1 MDENAPCMHGKAQG
15 SCWKCCLH
23 LDDWPDMVSLLST
36 NLHLSVSSSAIACS
50 LSCTQWCES
59 TAYYCVVS
67 NAVMTN
73 VTTPQQKLRTRYDNN
88 YWYMSANLL
97 YIEAY
102 TGWMT
107 MMSEPFLVT
116 RKSFQLYIHRDTT
129 SYIMPVTYQ
138 PPRIQYKLRGNAIWK
153 STQKPLTDLLKKMQ
167 MWESKI
173 AISQWNLFCE
183 PFNLSN
189 AQLVFYSIES
199 SITTFSTCCKVL
211 RSRIE
216 TTPMKLLIFLL
227 QQQMWNNALYC
238 QKTSCRECQF
248 IHIVQGESNS
258 AGLTSFPLTPTG
270 FTRMSHLMLMAHMQ
284 THVHWQQ
291 SKDTLYHRLV
301 VFGYRNLDTQ
311 VHCQVWTWLVLS
323 NSVTCT
329 APWYNLPIKAIFPG
343 IRF

>member
-1 MDENAPCMHGKAQG
+1 MDENAPCMHGQAQG

-129 SYIMPVTYQ
+129 SYIMPATYQ
-138 PPRIQYKLRGNAIWK
+138 PPRIQYKLRGNVIRK
-153 STQKPLTDLLKKMQ
+153 STQKPLTDLLRKMQ
-167 MWESKI
+167 MWESKN
-173 AISQWNLFCE
+173 AIPQWNLFCE
-183 PFNLSN
+183 PFNLRN
-189 AQLVFYSIES
+189 AELVFNSIES
-199 SITTFSTCCKVL
+199 SITTFSTCCKVP

-227 QQQMWNNALYC
+227 QQQLWNNAL
-238 QKTSCRECQF
+238 
-248 IHIVQGESNS
+248 
-258 AGLTSFPLTPTG
+258 
-270 FTRMSHLMLMAHMQ
+270 
-284 THVHWQQ
+284 
-291 SKDTLYHRLV
+291 
-301 VFGYRNLDTQ
+301 
-311 VHCQVWTWLVLS
+311 
-323 NSVTCT
+323 
-329 APWYNLPIKAIFPG
+329 
-343 IRF
+343 